1 MKFVMK
7 CVKIVT
13 YQQVNEG
20 LQEGKDVEEK
30 EHSLTLPLL
39 QHVYAC
45 RLRGQQGLVRGTTG
59 CHR

>member
-1 MKFVMK
+1 MK